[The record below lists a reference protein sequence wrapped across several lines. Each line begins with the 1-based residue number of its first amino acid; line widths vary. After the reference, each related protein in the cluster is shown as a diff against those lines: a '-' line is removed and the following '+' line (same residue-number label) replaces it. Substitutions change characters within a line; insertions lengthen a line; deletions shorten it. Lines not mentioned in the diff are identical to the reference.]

1 VSADN
6 PEEKG
11 AGQPDPEADA
21 AVGASAVEPSD
32 DPEAAVET
40 DDDGASDTDHADE
53 SGADLEEADPEEG
66 EPAPATRR
74 SRRVGVIAGVLAAA
88 LIAAGALTGW
98 LYFAQYRPDQQTDQ
112 RVADSVLSAAKD
124 GSVSLLSYSPD
135 SLDRDFTAAKSRL
148 TGDFLSYYTQ
158 FTQEIVTPAAKE
170 KSVKTTAAVVR
181 AAVSRLDPGSAE
193 VLVFINQNTTSKE
206 NPDGAFA
213 MSAVKVGLTK
223 INGNWLISSFD
234 PV

>member
-1 VSADN
+1 VSAGN
-6 PEEKG
+6 PDKSAE
-11 AGQPDPEADA
+11 QPDRETGTD
-21 AVGASAVEPSD
+21 VAVESSKS
-32 DPEAAVET
+32 EETLET
-40 DDDGASDTDHADE
+40 DDEDGASDADEADE
-53 SGADLEEADPEEG
+53 SRTDPEGADPAADEQ
-66 EPAPATRR
+66 ATVTRGA
-74 SRRVGVIAGVLAAA
+74 RRVSVIAGVLVAV

-112 RVADSVLSAAKD
+112 RVAESVLSAAKD
-124 GSVSLLSYSPD
+124 GSVALLSYSPD

-158 FTQEIVTPAAKE
+158 FTQDIVTPAAKE

-223 INGNWLISSFD
+223 INGSWLISSFD